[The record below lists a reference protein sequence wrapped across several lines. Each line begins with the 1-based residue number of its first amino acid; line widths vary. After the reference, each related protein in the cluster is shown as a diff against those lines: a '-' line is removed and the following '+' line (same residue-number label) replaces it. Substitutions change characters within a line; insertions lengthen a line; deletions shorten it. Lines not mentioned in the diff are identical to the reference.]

1 MSFNPGLPA
10 CWTLAHS
17 LSCSV
22 IFLQVSYMTAKIV
35 EERFLDRDEK
45 ALFSDLWQLKS
56 DQNKFLLNLISQLIE
71 VALEN

>member
-1 MSFNPGLPA
+1 
-10 CWTLAHS
+10 
-17 LSCSV
+17 
-22 IFLQVSYMTAKIV
+22 MTAKIV